1 MEKNECILGI
11 DFGTTV
17 SCAAVYQNNK
27 IIVIQDE
34 NGKRLIPSVV
44 CYTKDYLKDKKVL
57 VGENANKNKIE
68 YVQSTIFECKRFI
81 GHLYKDE
88 QVQRYVNKYAVK
100 IIEDSN
106 TIKPQYEMKIGNKI
120 IKKFPSE
127 VALEI
132 IKYIKKISELH
143 IKKVFN
149 QDVIIKKA
157 VITVPFHLTEYRQN
171 QMLKI
176 ANAARLEEIDVI
188 KESEAAGIAYGY
200 YRQNKI
206 DENILLFDI
215 GGGTCGV
222 SVLSLKKNNEIK
234 LLGTD
239 GKGHAGG
246 ENFEEK
252 LRDFIKLKI
261 KEKTDFKN
269 LDFKN
274 TDKATLRAITK
285 IKDKTHN
292 VISQLSTDKDAIF
305 AIADLYEGKDF
316 ELKITRDEYMEL
328 CKELLERCY
337 AACTKALTSSNL
349 KEKDI
354 NRIVLSGGSSR
365 TPGIQDYLKLQFGI
379 DEKNTKDK
387 ISQEINADEA
397 CAQGAALFKSGLVNY
412 KGLN

>member
-1 MEKNECILGI
+1 MDCILGI
-11 DFGTTV
+11 DFGTIT
-17 SCAAVYQNNK
+17 SCAAIYYNNK
-27 IIVIQDE
+27 IEVIQDE
-34 NGKRLIPSVV
+34 NGKRAIPSVV
-44 CYTKDYLKDKKVL
+44 CYTKDNKIL
-57 VGENANKNKIE
+57 VGENADKNKIE

-81 GHLYKDE
+81 GHKYNNQHIQKDI
-88 QVQRYVNKYAVK
+88 NKYAVK
-100 IIEDSN
+100 IIEEPN
-106 TIKPQYEMKIGNKI
+106 TKKPQYVMKIGNQD

-127 VALEI
+127 VALDI
-132 IKYIKKISELH
+132 IKYIKNLSESH
-143 IKKVFN
+143 IKKVFKKN
-149 QDVIIKKA
+149 VKIKKA
-157 VITVPFHLTEYRQN
+157 VITVPFHFFPDDRQKEMEN
-171 QMLKI
+171 I
-176 ANAARLEEIDVI
+176 AKKAGFEEIYII
-188 KESEAAGIAYGY
+188 KEPEAAGIAYGY

-222 SVLSLKKNNEIK
+222 SVLSLKKNNNEIK